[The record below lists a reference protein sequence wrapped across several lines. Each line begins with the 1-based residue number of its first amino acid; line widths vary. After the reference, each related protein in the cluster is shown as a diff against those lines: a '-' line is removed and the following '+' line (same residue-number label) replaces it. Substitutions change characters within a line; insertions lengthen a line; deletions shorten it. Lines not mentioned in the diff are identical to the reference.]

1 MHQTDLKKS
10 LIRYSSIIYGAF
22 HFSSPLSNT
31 LTFCRGFPDGSDG
44 EESACSAGDLGLIA
58 GLERFPGEGNGNL
71 LQHSCLGN
79 PMDRGAWQVT
89 ICVIL
94 RVKCKLVTKAH
105 THHHL
110 KTAHGLTSFIL
121 FCLAKYLT
129 SFHVLVNHLYIS
141 SGEGSMQALY
151 PFKKL
156 VSLSFC

>member
-1 MHQTDLKKS
+1 MAQTVKNLLVVQETWVWLLGWKDS
-10 LIRYSSIIYGAF
+10 LEKEMATHSSILAWEI
-22 HFSSPLSNT
+22 PWT
-31 LTFCRGFPDGSDG
+31 
-44 EESACSAGDLGLIA
+44 
-58 GLERFPGEGNGNL
+58 
-71 LQHSCLGN
+71 
-79 PMDRGAWQVT
+79 GAWQVT

-156 VSLSFC
+156 VSLSFCWWVVKVLDIVWITDSHQMYNVQIFSSVLWAVFLLSG